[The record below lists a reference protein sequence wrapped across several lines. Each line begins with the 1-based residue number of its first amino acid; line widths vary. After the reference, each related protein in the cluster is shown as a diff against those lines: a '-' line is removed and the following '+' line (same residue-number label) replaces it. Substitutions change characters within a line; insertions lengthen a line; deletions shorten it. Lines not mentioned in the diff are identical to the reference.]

1 MRSKSTGTEFFS
13 LKELQHETAFCIA
26 IATLSI
32 VVGATDALADV
43 TISQWNFG
51 TVESA
56 PYNSP
61 TPDVG
66 SGTASVLGM
75 TNNYTFSSGN
85 TITGSGTFIPG
96 VIDGTVSTPSADITT
111 VGTPADPNGFLNAW
125 RIRGPSNAVNG
136 TGGLGNGWALQA
148 PQYSQGAQFSSI
160 PLDTPTSSSISTGS
174 PRLRA

>member
-1 MRSKSTGTEFFS
+1 MKLRSA
-13 LKELQHETAFCIA
+13 LA